1 MCPTLPIVTLSVLVT
16 SMAGCWKSAGIVTSV
31 VHYTQSAWHYTRT
44 CRLRRRSA
52 RRSKLVSVQS
62 TLGLIAE
69 AKGQL
74 YVLLEE
80 PGEPSGEYG
89 DCLYRAVELL
99 TEAAQEIERA
109 Q

>member
-1 MCPTLPIVTLSVLVT
+1 M
-16 SMAGCWKSAGIVTSV
+16 
-31 VHYTQSAWHYTRT
+31 
-44 CRLRRRSA
+44 
-52 RRSKLVSVQS
+52 VSTES

-89 DCLYRAVELL
+89 DCLYHAVELL
-99 TEAAQEIERA
+99 TEASQEIERA
-109 Q
+109 QLYV